1 MIMASTTKLKLKRL
15 TPDTLVEFMQNN
27 VKEPMSGPKIM
38 ALLRAHGYRHVS
50 FHNVLCTARKN
61 GEWRIVTIPNYGFMY
76 TEDLDDAIYYN
87 ERRKSSL
94 STLRSYVRLM
104 LATLNYNKVKR
115 MIGCD

>member
-1 MIMASTTKLKLKRL
+1 MASTTKVKLKRL
-15 TPDTLVEFMQNN
+15 TPDTLVEFMQDY
-27 VKEPMSGPKIM
+27 VQEPMSGPKIM

-61 GEWRIVTIPNYGFMY
+61 GEWRIITVPSKGFMY
-76 TEDLDDAIYYN
+76 TENLDNAIFYN

-94 STLRSYVRLM
+94 STWKSYVRLM